1 MNDSNNSF
9 SQVHLELRRR
19 LSEPAPSRVQV
30 LSGPR
35 QVGKTTLLLE
45 LKTEFPDHAIY
56 AAADTTEAALSG
68 WWEHLWREAERLASS
83 VGGAVLL
90 VDELPYLTD
99 WARRLKTE
107 ADRIHRQRV
116 PLHIVVSGS
125 SAIGL
130 GAGARETMAG
140 RFERL
145 RLLHWPA
152 SELVK
157 QLRLSPTEAVDQMVR
172 FGSYPGAQSLLSD
185 PVRWK
190 SYLRDSI
197 VEPAIGRDVL
207 TIEAIRK
214 PALLRQVYAVST
226 GHPAEIVSL
235 QKLCGQLSGKGAME
249 TVAHYLH
256 VLEEACLIAA
266 LPKYART
273 AVRQRAAPP
282 KLITLN
288 NALLA
293 AGGSADPVT
302 NPEKWGRWVEN
313 ACAAFAWNA
322 GQRVSYW
329 RAEPLEVDMVLEGDW
344 GHWAVEVKTGDYTT
358 RDLRGLLEFCRINSD
373 IRPLMLCD
381 EGQEAIASQAGVSA
395 QSWQSF
401 LLEGPR

>member
-1 MNDSNNSF
+1 MTDSVNSY
-9 SQVHLELRRR
+9 SQVRLELKQR
-19 LSEPAPSRVQV
+19 LSEPAPGRVQV

-45 LKTEFPDHAIY
+45 LKSEFADRAIY
-56 AAADTTEAALSG
+56 VAADTTEAALSG
-68 WWEHLWREAERLASS
+68 WWEQLWREAERLANQAGS
-83 VGGAVLL
+83 AVLL
-90 VDELPYLTD
+90 VDELPYQSD
-99 WARRLKTE
+99 WARRLKAE

-116 PLHIVVSGS
+116 PLHIMVSGS
-125 SAIGL
+125 SALRL
-130 GAGARETMAG
+130 GAGTRESMAG

-152 SELVK
+152 AELAR
-157 QLRLSPTEAVDQMVR
+157 QFRLPPAQAVDQFVR
-172 FGSYPGAQSLLSD
+172 FGSYPGAQTLLRD
-185 PVRWK
+185 RARWQA
-190 SYLRDSI
+190 YLRDSI

-207 TIEAIRK
+207 ALESIRK
-214 PALLRQVYAVST
+214 PALLRQVYAVCT

-235 QKLCGQLSGKGAME
+235 QKLCGQLSAKGALE
-249 TVAHYLH
+249 TVAHYLQ

-273 AVRQRAAPP
+273 VVRQRAAPP
-282 KLITLN
+282 KLIALN

-293 AGGSADPVT
+293 VGGTVDPQQ

-329 RAEPLEVDMVLEGDW
+329 RAEPLEVDLVLEGDW
-344 GHWAVEVKTGDYTT
+344 GNWAVAGKTGAYAAH
-358 RDLRGLLEFCRINSD
+358 DLQGLLEFCRINTD
-373 IRPLMLCD
+373 IRPLVLCD
-381 EGQEAIASQAGVSA
+381 EGHETIAARAGVTA